1 MQPGLSVVL
10 EGEWRS
16 KMGRRG
22 VYPRM
27 FFEVCGSNVESMG
40 CRVAGNE
47 CVQAVEKRELGR
59 GAFRRGEV
67 SSHTSIAGGEVRV
80 NNDLL
85 HGNSNGGW
93 GVRIRSVRKGFA

>member
-1 MQPGLSVVL
+1 L

-47 CVQAVEKRELGR
+47 CVQAVEKKGVREG
-59 GAFRRGEV
+59 GFSKRRGEFTYEY
-67 SSHTSIAGGEVRV
+67 SWRGSTCQ
-80 NNDLL
+80 
-85 HGNSNGGW
+85 
-93 GVRIRSVRKGFA
+93 